1 MATSREL
8 ITQIRL
14 QTASVESL
22 GPFLNPYHGPNGS
35 NFGHDSMGAAAA
47 ARDLGQPIVDA
58 SFLGGGGVS
67 NGRSNTDLIQLGSV
81 RSARSTRGS
90 CALPVGNTF
99 STTRM

>member
-67 NGRSNTDLIQLGSV
+67 NDLIQLGSV